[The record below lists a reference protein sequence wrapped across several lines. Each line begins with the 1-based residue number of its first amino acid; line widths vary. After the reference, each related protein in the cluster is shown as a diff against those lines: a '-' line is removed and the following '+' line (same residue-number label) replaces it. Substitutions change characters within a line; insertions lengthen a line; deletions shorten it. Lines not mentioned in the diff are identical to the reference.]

1 MKAHDWFDAAKKFAC
16 EQEDIE
22 NLDLSKIVNTA
33 ASHRIRLTEHVDF
46 YDANFVQ

>member
-33 ASHRIRLTEHVDF
+33 ASHRIFCLKVDRSC
-46 YDANFVQ
+46 